1 MSRSLLARPLVTMTF
16 FKWRMFNF
24 FNVAKDADEGA
35 ITKSLEVSKRQ
46 VVQLQTPVPTNLV
59 CSPLFSPT
67 LPPARHLVMD
77 TCSLGTTRAGCT
89 W

>member
-1 MSRSLLARPLVTMTF
+1 MTF

-46 VVQLQTPVPTNLV
+46 VVQTPVPTNLV
-59 CSPLFSPT
+59 CSPP
-67 LPPARHLVMD
+67 V
-77 TCSLGTTRAGCT
+77 
-89 W
+89 

>member
-1 MSRSLLARPLVTMTF
+1 MIRSLLARSLLTMTF

-46 VVQLQTPVPTNLV
+46 VVQTPVPTNLV
-59 CSPLFSPT
+59 CSPCL
-67 LPPARHLVMD
+67 A
-77 TCSLGTTRAGCT
+77 
-89 W
+89 